1 MKKCDPQKRR
11 PSPKSRH
18 ETPPIFDPT
27 SKALYCGDSKV
38 GWFYIDLYA
47 TNVYVMWPA
56 GHDDVLRFM
65 DETFPQIDR
74 SAMSDHNGW
83 NGKTLQILDNSGSDA
98 GYLIALKQWDGTPKC
113 HATLTHEALHVAC
126 MVLSLRGF
134 RLTPETEEVYTYLTD
149 AIVRNLL
156 EVITRFY

>member
-1 MKKCDPQKRR
+1 MKKCD
-11 PSPKSRH
+11 
-18 ETPPIFDPT
+18 PPIFDPT

-38 GWFYIDLYA
+38 GWFYIDLYG

-83 NGKTLQILDNSGSDA
+83 NGKTLGPRPTISIQMFRSIPSSD
-98 GYLIALKQWDGTPKC
+98 LIT
-113 HATLTHEALHVAC
+113 
-126 MVLSLRGF
+126 
-134 RLTPETEEVYTYLTD
+134 
-149 AIVRNLL
+149 N
-156 EVITRFY
+156 